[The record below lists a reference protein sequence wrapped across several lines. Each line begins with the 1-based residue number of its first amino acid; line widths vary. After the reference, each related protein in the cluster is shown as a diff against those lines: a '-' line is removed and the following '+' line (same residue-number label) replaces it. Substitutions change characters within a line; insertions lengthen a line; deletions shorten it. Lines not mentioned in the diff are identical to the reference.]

1 MQTYDLIIKKRDGHE
16 LEPEEIEF
24 LISGYVQGKIPEY
37 QMAALVMA
45 IYFQGMGKEETI
57 ALTRALVNSGETI
70 DLSGI
75 KGTKIDKHSTGGVGD
90 KVSLVLI
97 PLLASLGFKAS
108 KMSGR
113 GLGHTGG
120 TVDKLEG
127 IPGFRTDLNKKEFID
142 QVNRVGAAMIGQTGN
157 LAPGDKKLYGL
168 RDVTGTVDSIPLIA
182 SSIMSKKIAGGAENI
197 ILDVKFGKGAFMQE
211 IDKARFLAET
221 MVEIGKGMGR
231 KVRAILSSMEQP
243 LGRAV
248 GNNIEV
254 IEAINCL
261 KGEGPEDL
269 REVVISLAQA
279 AFQLEHTDENRE
291 KTREKIEAE
300 WKKGKPWDKFQEIV
314 QAQGGNLPP
323 EFPLATEFNFKADR
337 TGFVFGLDARLIG
350 RCSVVLGAGRKT
362 KEEEIDH
369 EVGIYLRK
377 KIGER
382 VQKGDVLASI
392 YARDQ
397 QIFQQAEP
405 LLQKAWLIEKEKP
418 EIGQLIGDTIY

>member
-1 MQTYDLIIKKRDGHE
+1 MQTYDLIIKKRDGQE

-24 LISGYVQGKIPEY
+24 LIEGYVQGKIPEY
-37 QMAALVMA
+37 QMAAMAMA
-45 IYFQGMGKEETI
+45 IYFQGMGKEETVT
-57 ALTRALVNSGETI
+57 LTRALVNSGETI

-75 KGTKIDKHSTGGVGD
+75 EGIKVDKHSTGGVGD

-97 PLLASLGFKAS
+97 PLLASLGFKAP

-127 IPGFRTDLNKKEFID
+127 IPGFRTDLGRKEFVD

-211 IDKARFLAET
+211 MDKARLLAET
-221 MVEIGKGMGR
+221 MVEIGKGMNR
-231 KVRAILSSMEQP
+231 KIRAILSSMDQP

-254 IEAINCL
+254 MEAINCL
-261 KGEGPEDL
+261 KREGPEDL

-279 AFQLEHTDENRE
+279 AFQLENHDASRE
-291 KTREKIEAE
+291 HAREKIETT
-300 WKKGKPWDKFQEIV
+300 WKEGKPWDKFQEIV
-314 QAQGGNLPP
+314 QAQGGDLPT
-323 EFPLATEFNFKADR
+323 ELPLATEFKFKADSS
-337 TGFVFGLDARLIG
+337 GFVNELDARLIG

-362 KEEEIDH
+362 KEEEVDH
-369 EVGIYLRK
+369 QVGIYLQK
-377 KIGER
+377 KRGDRVEKGE
-382 VQKGDVLASI
+382 VLASV
-392 YARDQ
+392 YARDERV
-397 QIFQQAEP
+397 FNQAEP
-405 LLQKAWLIEKEKP
+405 LLQKAWLIQENKT
-418 EIGQLIGDTIY
+418 EIGPLIGDTID